1 MESAARATIY
11 EEETRG
17 VRVRVRP
24 EYRDDQSSPK
34 DHRYV
39 WSYTVEIINN
49 RKETIRLVERYWRI
63 TDVNGHCAEIRGPGV
78 LGETPSV
85 LPGETFRYTSG
96 APLDAPSGVM
106 EGAYRLQTASG
117 ETFEA
122 VVPAFSLDSPHE
134 PARRRPH

>member
-1 MESAARATIY
+1 MLRDSIIY
-11 EEETRG
+11 EEETCG
-17 VRVRVRP
+17 VRVRVEPR
-24 EYRDDQSSPK
+24 YREDQSSPK
-34 DHRYV
+34 DHRYF
-39 WSYTVEIINN
+39 WSYTVEITNN

-63 TDVNGHCAEIRGPGV
+63 TDVNGHCEVVRGLGV
-78 LGETPSV
+78 LGESPS
-85 LPGETFRYTSG
+85 LDPGKTYKYTSA

-106 EGAYRLQTASG
+106 EGAYRMQTASG